1 MNEQIERYRKETF
14 RLSQSAK
21 LQTVEDALDYVNER
35 GFVYLWP
42 IKGILHPSL
51 WAAVA
56 GNRPVANKHD
66 DPGHITW
73 GWKDS
78 MLDKKQWYYA
88 KMLRGKATLISLAV
102 APYFYA
108 LSENYGDPE
117 EDYKQLYADGLLS
130 REAKIVYETILREGA
145 IDTVTLR
152 RKTQM
157 TGKKSSSPF
166 DRALTLLQ
174 RDFKILPVGLAEA
187 GAWRYSFM
195 YEATHRHYPDL
206 LEQARTITRTA
217 ARTKLAQLYFASVGA
232 ATAGDMR
239 KLFQWK
245 LRDIQKTMADLVE
258 MEQIAPQSADKKPI
272 YLWHEV
278 L

>member
-1 MNEQIERYRKETF
+1 MLETYRQKTF
-14 RLSQSAK
+14 RLLESDK
-21 LQTVEDALDYVNER
+21 LQSVEDALDYVNER

-42 IKGILHPSL
+42 IKGILYPSL
-51 WAAVA
+51 WTAVA

-73 GWKDS
+73 GWKDG

-88 KMLRGKATLISLAV
+88 KVLRGKATMISLAI

-108 LSENYGDPE
+108 LSENYGDPD

-145 IDTVTLR
+145 INTVMLR

-157 TGKKSSSPF
+157 TGKKSNSPF

-174 RDFKILPVGLAEA
+174 RDFKILPIGIAEA
-187 GAWRYSFM
+187 GSWRYSFV

-206 LEQARTITRTA
+206 LEQARTITRKA
-217 ARTKLAQLYFASVGA
+217 ARRKLAQLYFASVGS
-232 ATAGDMR
+232 ATAGEMR

-245 LRDIQKTMADLVE
+245 PRDIQKTIDDLLE
-258 MEQIAPQSADKKPI
+258 LNQLTPQSNDKKPT

-278 L
+278 T